1 MSGFYTNGV
10 PAPSTTNGAFPFTGS
25 ETIPMDT
32 NNARGV
38 GPETV
43 GATLSQL
50 ASYLSG
56 DVPWVTGRFYGLPKG
71 ATPVAV
77 LTVASTLYAYPV
89 YVPNTAT
96 VSTLNIGVT
105 TGQTGG
111 AAHVGI
117 YADNGSGYP
126 GDLVYDSGAVSGLTS
141 TTVVTKSSVATTL
154 QAGLYWI
161 ATIFTASSTFPSVS
175 AITANYGCA
184 LNAMLGSDTAAHM
197 LATSGEAAT
206 GISVA
211 GTYGALPATFTA
223 GATLTLNAATPVIS
237 IGV

>member
-32 NNARGV
+32 NNAQGV

-50 ASYLSG
+50 SSYLSG
-56 DVPWVTGRFYGLPKG
+56 AVPWVTGRFYGIPNG
-71 ATPVAV
+71 AVPEAV
-77 LTVASTLYAYPV
+77 LTVTGTLYAYPV
-89 YVPNTAT
+89 YVPNTVT
-96 VSTLNIGVT
+96 VSTLNISVT

-111 AAHVGI
+111 ACHIGI

-161 ATIFTASSTFPSVS
+161 ATIFTASSTFPSV
-175 AITANYGCA
+175 AGTDAVYTQW
-184 LNAMLGSDTAAHM
+184 LNAQLGSDIAAHA

-223 GATLTLNAATPVIS
+223 GATLTLNADTPLIA